1 MANFSLLKFQLGLHN
16 GLNELQCVFQAARHN
31 TQYSYYVSH
40 SNGPKY
46 VSQTQ
51 PMTVFPINLC
61 FDDVTRIDGEEQRL

>member
-1 MANFSLLKFQLGLHN
+1 MFSKLR
-16 GLNELQCVFQAARHN
+16 AHN

-61 FDDVTRIDGEEQRL
+61 FDDVTYTDGEEKDYKHDDLDRIAMFTC